1 MVIINNCNEDYLK
14 QKLEWVEQRMA
25 ALQMIEVKLRE
36 MRSLATYARDN
47 YLNREMARE
56 FNARLRVLQREIN
69 TLDEQTRVF
78 WMDCQ

>member
-1 MVIINNCNEDYLK
+1 
-14 QKLEWVEQRMA
+14 MA
-25 ALQMIEVKLRE
+25 ALEEIEVKLRE

-69 TLDEQTRVF
+69 ALDEQTRGYSGWTASNAPHVSKRGYYH
-78 WMDCQ
+78 QKNIQPLT